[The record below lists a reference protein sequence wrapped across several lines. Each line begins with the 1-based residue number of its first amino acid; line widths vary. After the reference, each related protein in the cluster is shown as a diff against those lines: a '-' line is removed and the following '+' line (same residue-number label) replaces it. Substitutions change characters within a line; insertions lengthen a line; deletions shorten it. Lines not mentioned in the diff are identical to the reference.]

1 MIPSATDHD
10 DATST
15 RRKATLFCWECEHSS
30 PVDGDWQL
38 QPRKRSLAY
47 VCPECETTITTRP
60 RSTEPAP
67 SRASAMS
74 GPFIAWQ
81 HTVHA
86 SASAWRAS
94 IAVGL
99 SSLTA
104 LTELA
109 AAGSRSR
116 SQRCD
121 ILTRRERRGF
131 HRRWNTS
138 EALD

>member
-10 DATST
+10 DATSI

-47 VCPECETTITTRP
+47 VCPECKTTITTRP
-60 RSTEPAP
+60 RSTEPTQ
-67 SRASAMS
+67 SRAVS
-74 GPFIAWQ
+74 GPLIAWQ
-81 HTVHA
+81 HTLHA

-94 IAVGL
+94 VAVGL

-109 AAGSRSR
+109 AAGSRLRSESYSR
-116 SQRCD
+116 C
-121 ILTRRERRGF
+121 
-131 HRRWNTS
+131 
-138 EALD
+138 